1 MKTTTSLFTLITA
14 GFFLVACGGGQ
25 QQKEQSEEGT
35 VNEVATEVSATYGLN
50 LDESGIHWKGE
61 MMGMYSH
68 EGTINFKEGELQVE
82 GGKLSGGH
90 FVVDMQS
97 MVPTDENYK
106 PEEGKSKDKLVGHL
120 SSADFFDVANH
131 PTASFKITSVEGN
144 KATGQLTVRGI
155 TGEET
160 VENVT
165 ASTMGETMKWT
176 GTLTFNRKNYD
187 VAFEHPVQ
195 EMVLSNDIVLNIT
208 LISGAAK

>member
-120 SSADFFDVANH
+120 S
-131 PTASFKITSVEGN
+131 
-144 KATGQLTVRGI
+144 
-155 TGEET
+155 
-160 VENVT
+160 
-165 ASTMGETMKWT
+165 
-176 GTLTFNRKNYD
+176 
-187 VAFEHPVQ
+187 
-195 EMVLSNDIVLNIT
+195 
-208 LISGAAK
+208 